1 MCGRFTQQRPS
12 AELAALFDAEDLA
25 ESPGERYNLAPQQ
38 LGLVVVERDD
48 LRRAIVPYR
57 WGLVPSWA
65 KDARI
70 GNRLINAR
78 AETVATTP
86 AFRASFQKR
95 RCIVPA
101 DGFYEWERM
110 TPEIRQ
116 PNLIHRADGE
126 PMAFA
131 GLWSIWRDP
140 TQPEAEPVRTF
151 TIITTTANATLEPIH
166 DRMPVILPA
175 SAWATWLAPNPPE
188 PGELLA
194 LLRPAPDDLLERYPG
209 LEAGQQRAQRGPGS
223 RDPARPAGT
232 RAGDRCS
239 PVDEVASWRPP
250 SPRGRAQ
257 PPATSQPPAAV
268 AAWKASAGAIPRSRA
283 AA

>member
-12 AELAALFDAEDLA
+12 AELAALFGAEDLA

-110 TPEIRQ
+110 TPEIR
-116 PNLIHRADGE
+116 
-126 PMAFA
+126 
-131 GLWSIWRDP
+131 
-140 TQPEAEPVRTF
+140 
-151 TIITTTANATLEPIH
+151 
-166 DRMPVILPA
+166 
-175 SAWATWLAPNPPE
+175 
-188 PGELLA
+188 
-194 LLRPAPDDLLERYPG
+194 
-209 LEAGQQRAQRGPGS
+209 
-223 RDPARPAGT
+223 
-232 RAGDRCS
+232 
-239 PVDEVASWRPP
+239 
-250 SPRGRAQ
+250 
-257 PPATSQPPAAV
+257 
-268 AAWKASAGAIPRSRA
+268 
-283 AA
+283 

>member
-12 AELAALFDAEDLA
+12 AELAALFAAEDLA
-25 ESPGERYNLAPQQ
+25 ETPGERYNLAPQQ
-38 LGLVVVERDD
+38 LGLVVVERDE
-48 LRRAIVPYR
+48 LRRAIVPYV

-65 KDARI
+65 KNPRI

-86 AFRASFQKR
+86 AFRASFERR

-101 DGFYEWERM
+101 DGFYEWERK

-116 PNLIHRADGE
+116 PNLIRRVDGS

-131 GLWSIWRDP
+131 GLWSIWRDRSVP
-140 TQPEAEPVRTF
+140 DAEPVRTF
-151 TIITTTANATLEPIH
+151 TIITTSANATLEPIH

-175 SAWATWLAPNPPE
+175 SAWPAWLAPTPAD

-194 LLRPAPDDLLERYPG
+194 LLQPAPDDLLERFPVSKRVNNARNDGPDLVVALGPTGAEPG
-209 LEAGQQRAQRGPGS
+209 GLF
-223 RDPARPAGT
+223 PA
-232 RAGDRCS
+232 
-239 PVDEVASWRPP
+239 
-250 SPRGRAQ
+250 
-257 PPATSQPPAAV
+257 
-268 AAWKASAGAIPRSRA
+268 
-283 AA
+283 

>member
-12 AELAALFDAEDLA
+12 AELAALFGAEDLA

-95 RCIVPA
+95 RCLVPA
-101 DGFYEWERM
+101 DGFYEWQRM

-116 PNLIHRADGE
+116 PNLIHRADNE

-140 TQPEAEPVRTF
+140 TQPDAEPTRTF
-151 TIITTTANATLEPIH
+151 TIITTTANATLQPIH

-175 SAWATWLAPNPPE
+175 AAWATWLASAPLD

-194 LLRPAPDDLLERYPG
+194 LLRPAPDDLLERYPVSKRVNNARNEG
-209 LEAGQQRAQRGPGS
+209 PDLVIPLGPRDREPGS
-223 RDPARPAGT
+223 
-232 RAGDRCS
+232 
-239 PVDEVASWRPP
+239 PP
-250 SPRGRAQ
+250 LL
-257 PPATSQPPAAV
+257 
-268 AAWKASAGAIPRSRA
+268 
-283 AA
+283 

>member
-25 ESPGERYNLAPQQ
+25 ASPGERYNLAPRQV
-38 LGLVVVERDD
+38 GLVVVEREDA
-48 LRRAIVPYR
+48 RRAIVPYR

-65 KDARI
+65 RDGKI
-70 GNRLINAR
+70 GGRLINAR

-116 PNLIHRADGE
+116 PNLIRRVDGE

-131 GLWSIWRDP
+131 GIWSTWRDP
-140 TQPEAEPVRTF
+140 SEPDAERVRTF
-151 TIITTTANATLEPIH
+151 SIITTTANATLEAIH
-166 DRMPVILPA
+166 DRMPAILPA
-175 SAWATWLAPNPPE
+175 AAWDAWLAPDPSD

-194 LLRPAPDDLLERYPG
+194 LLRPAPDDMLTRFPVSRRVNSVRNEGPDLVVPLGPTGPEPG
-209 LEAGQQRAQRGPGS
+209 TLF
-223 RDPARPAGT
+223 PA
-232 RAGDRCS
+232 
-239 PVDEVASWRPP
+239 
-250 SPRGRAQ
+250 
-257 PPATSQPPAAV
+257 
-268 AAWKASAGAIPRSRA
+268 
-283 AA
+283 

>member
-12 AELAALFDAEDLA
+12 AELAALFAAEDLA

-38 LGLVVVERDD
+38 MGLVVVERDD

-57 WGLVPSWA
+57 WGLIPSWA
-65 KDARI
+65 RDARI
-70 GNRLINAR
+70 GGRLINAR

-110 TPEIRQ
+110 TPAIRQ
-116 PNLIHRADGE
+116 PNLIRRVDGE

-140 TQPEAEPVRTF
+140 ARPESELVRSF
-151 TIITTTANATLEPIH
+151 TVITTTANATLEPIH

-175 SAWATWLAPNPPE
+175 SAWETWLAPTPAE

-194 LLRPAPDDLLERYPG
+194 LLRPASDDLLERFPVSKRVNDARNEG
-209 LEAGQQRAQRGPGS
+209 PDLVVRLGPHGPG
-223 RDPARPAGT
+223 PGIT
-232 RAGDRCS
+232 
-239 PVDEVASWRPP
+239 
-250 SPRGRAQ
+250 
-257 PPATSQPPAAV
+257 ATD
-268 AAWKASAGAIPRSRA
+268 
-283 AA
+283 

>member
-12 AELAALFDAEDLA
+12 AELAALFGAEDLA

-65 KDARI
+65 MDAKI
-70 GNRLINAR
+70 GSRLINAR

-101 DGFYEWERM
+101 DGFYEWERK

-140 TQPEAEPVRTF
+140 GEPEAEPVRTF
-151 TIITTTANATLEPIH
+151 SIITTSANATLEPIH

-175 SAWATWLAPNPPE
+175 SAWTAWLAPTPPD

-194 LLRPAPDDLLERYPG
+194 LLRPAPDDLLERYPVSKRVNSARNEG
-209 LEAGQQRAQRGPGS
+209 PDLVVPLGPLGPG
-223 RDPARPAGT
+223 PGLILPG
-232 RAGDRCS
+232 
-239 PVDEVASWRPP
+239 
-250 SPRGRAQ
+250 
-257 PPATSQPPAAV
+257 
-268 AAWKASAGAIPRSRA
+268 
-283 AA
+283 

>member
-12 AELAALFDAEDLA
+12 AELAALFGAEDLA

-116 PNLIHRADGE
+116 PNLIHRADNE

-131 GLWSIWRDP
+131 GLWSIWRDA
-140 TQPEAEPVRTF
+140 TQPEAEPTRTF

-175 SAWATWLAPNPPE
+175 SAWGTWLAPAPAD

-194 LLRPAPDDLLERYPG
+194 LLRPAPDDLLERFPVSKRVNNARNEG
-209 LEAGQQRAQRGPGS
+209 PDLVIPLGPLGREPGS
-223 RDPARPAGT
+223 
-232 RAGDRCS
+232 
-239 PVDEVASWRPP
+239 PP
-250 SPRGRAQ
+250 LL
-257 PPATSQPPAAV
+257 
-268 AAWKASAGAIPRSRA
+268 
-283 AA
+283 

>member
-1 MCGRFTQQRPS
+1 MCRAGRLTGMCGRFTQQRPS
-12 AELAALFDAEDLA
+12 ADLAALFEAEDLA

-78 AETVATTP
+78 AETVASTP

-101 DGFYEWERM
+101 DAFYEWERV
-110 TPEIRQ
+110 TPDIRQ
-116 PNLIHRADGE
+116 PNLIRRVDGD

-140 TQPEAEPVRTF
+140 TQPDAEPVRTF
-151 TIITTTANATLEPIH
+151 SIITTSANATLRPIH
-166 DRMPVILPA
+166 DRMPAILPA
-175 SAWATWLAPNPPE
+175 SSWASWLAPTPAE

-194 LLRPAPDDLLERYPG
+194 LLQPAPDAFLERFPVSKRVNNARNEGPDLVVPLGPTGPDPG
-209 LEAGQQRAQRGPGS
+209 MGTPLPG
-223 RDPARPAGT
+223 
-232 RAGDRCS
+232 
-239 PVDEVASWRPP
+239 
-250 SPRGRAQ
+250 
-257 PPATSQPPAAV
+257 
-268 AAWKASAGAIPRSRA
+268 
-283 AA
+283 

>member
-12 AELAALFDAEDLA
+12 AELAALFGAEDLA

-110 TPEIRQ
+110 TPEIRL
-116 PNLIHRADGE
+116 PNLIHRVDGE

-140 TQPEAEPVRTF
+140 GIPEAEPTRTF
-151 TIITTTANATLEPIH
+151 TIITTTANATLQPIH

-175 SAWATWLAPNPPE
+175 SAWATWLAPAPSD

-194 LLRPAPDDLLERYPG
+194 LLRPAPDELLERYPVSKRVNNARNEG
-209 LEAGQQRAQRGPGS
+209 PDLVVPLGPLGREPGS
-223 RDPARPAGT
+223 
-232 RAGDRCS
+232 
-239 PVDEVASWRPP
+239 PP
-250 SPRGRAQ
+250 LA
-257 PPATSQPPAAV
+257 
-268 AAWKASAGAIPRSRA
+268 
-283 AA
+283 

>member
-12 AELAALFDAEDLA
+12 AELAALFAAEDLA
-25 ESPGERYNLAPQQ
+25 ESPGERFNLAPQQ

-65 KDARI
+65 KDAKI

-78 AETVATTP
+78 AETVAATP
-86 AFRASFQKR
+86 AFRASFAKR

-101 DGFYEWERM
+101 DGFYEWERLG
-110 TPEIRQ
+110 PSIRQ
-116 PNLIHRADGE
+116 PNLIRRVDGE

-140 TQPEAEPVRTF
+140 TQPDAEPVRTF
-151 TIITTTANATLEPIH
+151 TIITTSANATLEPIH
-166 DRMPVILPA
+166 DRMPAILPA
-175 SAWATWLAPNPPE
+175 SAWDRWLTPAPAE

-194 LLRPAPDDLLERYPG
+194 LLGPAPDDILERFPVSKRVNNARNEGPDLVVPLGPEGPGPEG
-209 LEAGQQRAQRGPGS
+209 LELA
-223 RDPARPAGT
+223 
-232 RAGDRCS
+232 
-239 PVDEVASWRPP
+239 
-250 SPRGRAQ
+250 
-257 PPATSQPPAAV
+257 
-268 AAWKASAGAIPRSRA
+268 
-283 AA
+283 

>member
-12 AELAALFDAEDLA
+12 AELAALFDAEDRA
-25 ESPGERYNLAPQQ
+25 QSPGGRFNLAPQQ
-38 LGLVVVERDD
+38 SGLVVVERED
-48 LRRAIVPYR
+48 LGRAIVPYR
-57 WGLVPSWA
+57 WGLIPTWA

-86 AFRASFQKR
+86 AFRSSFAKR
-95 RCIVPA
+95 RCLVPA

-116 PNLIHRADGE
+116 PNLIRRTDGD

-131 GLWSIWRDP
+131 GLWSVWRDP
-140 TQPEAEPVRTF
+140 TTPDAEPVRTF
-151 TIITTTANATLEPIH
+151 SIITTGANATMAPIH

-175 SAWATWLAPNPPE
+175 SAWATWLAPAPGE

-194 LLRPAPDDLLERYPG
+194 LLQPAPDGLLEAYPVSKRVNSVRNEG
-209 LEAGQQRAQRGPGS
+209 PDLVVPLGPTGPGPTPAAEG
-223 RDPARPAGT
+223 RDE
-232 RAGDRCS
+232 
-239 PVDEVASWRPP
+239 PVPGPPP
-250 SPRGRAQ
+250 SL
-257 PPATSQPPAAV
+257 
-268 AAWKASAGAIPRSRA
+268 
-283 AA
+283 